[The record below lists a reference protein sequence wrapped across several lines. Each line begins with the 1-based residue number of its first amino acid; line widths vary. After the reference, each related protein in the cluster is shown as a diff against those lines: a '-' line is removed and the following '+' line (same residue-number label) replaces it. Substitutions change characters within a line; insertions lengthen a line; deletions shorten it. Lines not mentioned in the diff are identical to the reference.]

1 MIQKTFLRQKR
12 AWGNPPVGRIMQ
24 RYLQGWWTWVLLPN
38 QPPTDAVSWVSSH
51 GLDGWDPKET
61 AVVFWQGTG
70 IWGKGHLCTHRPRN
84 TWALF
89 GFLSRRCED
98 EKKHSG
104 RLGIFDLCWLIL
116 HQSCQGRTAQVCLDS
131 FSASFCTKGKKI
143 PLHTYSGTRLSRE
156 AVVTGNTET
165 SALCWDHSE
174 LWNRDGTKIPK
185 RMCCATVQ
193 VQKGVDELRNKL
205 GVVSR
210 SPHWGNT
217 LLVWPRTS
225 ATSHEPSAVSR
236 LLPRTL
242 WIMTR
247 AGNSVLFIPCLFK
260 LRK

>member
-1 MIQKTFLRQKR
+1 MIQKTFLGQKR

-24 RYLQGWWTWVLLPN
+24 RYLQGRWTWVLLPN

-70 IWGKGHLCTHRPRN
+70 IWGEGHLCTHRPHN

-131 FSASFCTKGKKI
+131 FSASFCTKGKKYLFTHTQEPGWAMRLWSLGTRR
-143 PLHTYSGTRLSRE
+143 PLRCAEITLSCETGKAQKNLKERAVPLSRYKKVWMNSGTSWGLFLEALTEEIPSLCGHGPRPPHMNHLLSP
-156 AVVTGNTET
+156 G
-165 SALCWDHSE
+165 SYQGHSE
-174 LWNRDGTKIPK
+174 
-185 RMCCATVQ
+185 
-193 VQKGVDELRNKL
+193 
-205 GVVSR
+205 
-210 SPHWGNT
+210 
-217 LLVWPRTS
+217 
-225 ATSHEPSAVSR
+225 
-236 LLPRTL
+236 
-242 WIMTR
+242 
-247 AGNSVLFIPCLFK
+247 
-260 LRK
+260 

>member
-70 IWGKGHLCTHRPRN
+70 IWGKGHLCTHRPHN

-89 GFLSRRCED
+89 GFLSRRYED

-116 HQSCQGRTAQVCLDS
+116 NQSCQGRTAQVCLDS
-131 FSASFCTKGKKI
+131 FSASFCTKGK
-143 PLHTYSGTRLSRE
+143 
-156 AVVTGNTET
+156 NT
-165 SALCWDHSE
+165 SSH
-174 LWNRDGTKIPK
+174 I
-185 RMCCATVQ
+185 
-193 VQKGVDELRNKL
+193 LRNQAEPWGCGHWEHGDL
-205 GVVSR
+205 CAVLR
-210 SPHWGNT
+210 SLW
-217 LLVWPRTS
+217 
-225 ATSHEPSAVSR
+225 AVKQGR
-236 LLPRTL
+236 HKNP
-242 WIMTR
+242 
-247 AGNSVLFIPCLFK
+247 
-260 LRK
+260 